1 MALLGHGRFFSFS
14 RKVAWLFF
22 LLALCGEGD
31 GLRAQASADTSREYE
46 IKAAFLYNFIQFI
59 KWPGSAFPSPDA
71 PFRIGVLGADPFGSA
86 LEETVRGE
94 TINGHRLE
102 IVRGFRLEDL
112 QDCQLIF
119 VCRSEGDQVDQIL
132 SQLDSRPVLT
142 VSEIDDFARR
152 GGDIDFYLRDEKVR
166 FEINPQAARACGLA
180 ISSQLMALGKVVE
193 P

>member
-1 MALLGHGRFFSFS
+1 M
-14 RKVAWLFF
+14 FF